1 MAKETRAEDGPLM
14 DGHKFLRATKRLAFR
29 NDFFHFSHRFALSG
43 GLWWWTC
50 SDSPNFVFE
59 TLRNLAICSACRAS
73 WWQSWS
79 SNLGLF
85 PNPVFAVLYHT
96 GKPSCCSL
104 WALNKY
110 WISKSSLFASDC
122 WLSLSSHIY
131 FNWKPLPLDGYSAAY
146 GKWVGGCVPALLDSG
161 THCHKSMAKV
171 ALQGEHIPFIK
182 YPQGSSSKWFD
193 NVSLIL
199 MIPLWDNNN
208 IIIMFK
214 WRTVAKQ
221 TASQSLFRIG

>member
-14 DGHKFLRATKRLAFR
+14 DGHKFLWATKRLAFR

-43 GLWWWTC
+43 GLLWWTC

-73 WWQSWS
+73 WWQSRS

-122 WLSLSSHIY
+122 WLSRSSHIY
-131 FNWKPLPLDGYSAAY
+131 FNWKPLPLDSYSTRPPMGNELVGAFQPCWTAEPMATNQWQ
-146 GKWVGGCVPALLDSG
+146 KWHLRGNTYHLLSTPRG
-161 THCHKSMAKV
+161 V
-171 ALQGEHIPFIK
+171 AQ
-182 YPQGSSSKWFD
+182 SD
-193 NVSLIL
+193 LI
-199 MIPLWDNNN
+199 M
-208 IIIMFK
+208 
-214 WRTVAKQ
+214 
-221 TASQSLFRIG
+221 SH